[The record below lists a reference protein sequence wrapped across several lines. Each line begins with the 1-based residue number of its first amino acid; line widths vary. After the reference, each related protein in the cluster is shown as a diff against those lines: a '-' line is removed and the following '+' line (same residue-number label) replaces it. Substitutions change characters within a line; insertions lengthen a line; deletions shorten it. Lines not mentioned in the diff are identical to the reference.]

1 MIIKNFLLYI
11 AIFSIPYSTSILSKT
26 PAIIELNKGNQ
37 YEYKSAIVKD
47 GNIYVVYHNGKQK
60 QLTFNGSD
68 EKPILIAEKNFI
80 VFVRDV
86 QEIGINHKYI
96 RKKLMS
102 VSIDDMNELL
112 ITEKKLYKD
121 GNDQSY
127 EIFNIDNPTL
137 SLDRKSIYFTTE
149 KWVTANQLVKVHI
162 EGGRWQELFS
172 ANNFTLIKKGS
183 NRGNFLIAKSEIRDK
198 GRAIYYSLVDEN
210 GKVKKE
216 FLNHRMAEQFL
227 TSVQ

>member
-1 MIIKNFLLYI
+1 MKNYILLAFAFLISSYATFSSNQNNVKTEYIK
-11 AIFSIPYSTSILSKT
+11 SKQDG
-26 PAIIELNKGNQ
+26 I
-37 YEYKSAIVKD
+37 KSVHIKD
-47 GNIYVVYHNGKQK
+47 GNIYLLLENKKQK
-60 QLTFNGSD
+60 QITFNGSD
-68 EKPILIAEKNFI
+68 EKPILIAEKGI
-80 VFVRDV
+80 VIFVRNV
-86 QEIGINHKYI
+86 QENNLNHIYT

-216 FLNHRMAEQFL
+216 FLNQRMAEQFL